1 MTIKTIKLGLII
13 FMGLFIYNG
22 QTLLFGQS
30 NLKEGSNNFAL
41 YTKSGDF
48 KNLETARK
56 FSDAAY
62 KTTKDSSAYK
72 NNLLRALVYSSLAVA
87 DSNRKLSYTKDPIEE
102 ARYSLDKLTDA
113 NLNFENENQLIYIRR
128 KISHAFEIK
137 ATRAMN
143 NNDYQAAFDNFVLVD
158 SFSKGEIS
166 VKQNLAAL
174 SDKLDKK
181 DLALKYYKEFVESK
195 TQLNPEEFLILS
207 RLYSENNNNL
217 EAVNTLVSGLDLYPK
232 NKDILFTIITL
243 YADNGVY
250 DAVVPIIDDAIE
262 LDPENIELNY
272 LAGYANEVAG
282 NKKIAETFYKKV
294 IALDQNNYN
303 ANFELGLLYLKDFLN
318 NSQSEVKDLAQVY
331 LLKANEINPSAIN
344 ALEALAILFKKT
356 GDTFQYERVQNQLN
370 KDTFN

>member
-1 MTIKTIKLGLII
+1 MTIKTIKRGLII
-13 FMGLFIYNG
+13 IMGLFIYNG

-48 KNLETARK
+48 KNLEAAKK
-56 FSDAAY
+56 FSDEAY
-62 KTTKDSSAYK
+62 KTTKDSSTYK
-72 NNLLRALVYSSLAVA
+72 NNLLRSLVYSSLAVA
-87 DSNRKLSYTKDPIEE
+87 DSNRKLKYSKDPIEE
-102 ARYSLDKLTDA
+102 AIFSLDKLKDA
-113 NLNFENENQLIYIRR
+113 NLNFENENQLLYIRR
-128 KISHAFEIK
+128 KIAHAYEIK

-143 NNDYQAAFDNFVLVD
+143 NNDYQSAFDNFVLVD

-174 SDKLDKK
+174 SDKLGKK
-181 DLALKYYKEFVESK
+181 DLALKYYKEFMANQN
-195 TQLNPEEFLILS
+195 QLNPQYFLILS
-207 RLYSENNNNL
+207 RLYSETNNNN
-217 EAVNTLVSGLDLYPK
+217 EAINTLASGLDLYPK
-232 NKDILFTIITL
+232 NKDILFTIINL

-250 DAVVPIIDDAIE
+250 DAIVPIIDDAIE
-262 LDPENIELNY
+262 LDPQNIELNY

-282 NKKIAETFYKKV
+282 NKKLAEVYYKKV

-303 ANFELGLLYLKDFLN
+303 ANFELGFLYLKDFLN
-318 NSQSEVKDLAQVY
+318 NSKPESKDLAQVY
-331 LLKANEINPSAIN
+331 LLKANEINPSATN
-344 ALEALAILFKKT
+344 ALKALAILFKKA

>member
-1 MTIKTIKLGLII
+1 MTVKTIQRGLIL

-30 NLKEGSNNFAL
+30 NLKEGTNNFAL

-48 KNLETARK
+48 KNLEAARK

-62 KTTKDSSAYK
+62 QTTKDSSAYK
-72 NNLLRALVYSSLAVA
+72 NNLLRSLVYSSLAVA
-87 DSNRKLSYTKDPIEE
+87 DSNRKLSYNKDPIEE
-102 ARYSLDKLTDA
+102 ARFSLDKLTDE

-128 KISHAFEIK
+128 KIAHAFEIK
-137 ATRAMN
+137 AARAMN

-181 DLALKYYKEFVESK
+181 DLALKYYKEFVQSK

-207 RLYSENNNNL
+207 RLYSENNNNR